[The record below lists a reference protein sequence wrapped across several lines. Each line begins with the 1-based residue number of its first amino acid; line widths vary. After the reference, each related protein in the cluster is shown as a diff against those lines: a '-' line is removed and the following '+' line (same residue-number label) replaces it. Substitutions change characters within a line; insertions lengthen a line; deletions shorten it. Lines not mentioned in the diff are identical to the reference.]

1 MPLLRRDCYTGG
13 TAYVHFIIV
22 LVYCHVYMYM
32 YMYLSCRSIVLCVVR
47 DGAIFGDVELVQD
60 LSTFSHS
67 VVTTTYTEVFTLST
81 KNVERLVHRRNTET
95 LDILEDI
102 VAKKIMKRAT
112 YVQGAHVPL
121 VNHLLFKMTDEQVPV
136 ERAPYSLPIIAK
148 SLPDRLTLFQNIAEE
163 YLHDK
168 AQLLESCV
176 PGGVYFKAVM
186 RQRSE
191 LRARLR
197 QQKTE
202 AMKNRLE
209 QQVRAQLPM
218 RRNDV
223 REDSDAE
230 EEPAADD
237 KPEVIVTARE
247 KKKQTKKHIKQAS
260 TKNDNKTS
268 KPNDVTAEPKDAAFL
283 TEVDDKISEVKPTP
297 VKMARERSFYVEPPP
312 REKRDVTA
320 RDQRP
325 EVLRHQSFLT
335 VCLVYD
341 EKEHKS
347 KVVHHGSMTSLAAD
361 AQPQVSVDPVPPKTP
376 SDAQMVGAPAHMDSR
391 GNSRQ
396 SSRRSHRAPVIEVTR
411 APASSR
417 ARDVDGLPPLSESQM
432 TSLGYVTAEKL
443 LPPDASA
450 TVDRRDD
457 VTLPEIKTQRKK
469 NRKQKKQVSAAGT
482 QTDENDV
489 TKLQVDERIGLPQI
503 EVSAK
508 T

>member
-1 MPLLRRDCYTGG
+1 M
-13 TAYVHFIIV
+13 
-22 LVYCHVYMYM
+22 
-32 YMYLSCRSIVLCVVR
+32 LCVVR

-60 LSTFSHS
+60 LPTFSHS

-230 EEPAADD
+230 EEPVADE
-237 KPEVIVTARE
+237 KPEANVTARE
-247 KKKQTKKHIKQAS
+247 KKKPTKKQVKQAS

-268 KPNDVTAEPKDAAFL
+268 KTRWRHGRAERCCFPDGSRRQDQRSEAGTCQNGARTQLLRRAATAREAWRHSARSATGSAAASELPHCVSRVRRKGAQVEGGASRIDDVTCGRRTAAGVCGSGSSEDAVRRADGRRACAHGQSWKL
-283 TEVDDKISEVKPTP
+283 ASVESDARNAHLSSKSRAHLPP
-297 VKMARERSFYVEPPP
+297 VALVTSTAYRRSARVRWRHSDTLQLRSFS
-312 REKRDVTA
+312 
-320 RDQRP
+320 RP
-325 EVLRHQSFLT
+325 TRAQQSIG
-335 VCLVYD
+335 V
-341 EKEHKS
+341 
-347 KVVHHGSMTSLAAD
+347 MTSLCRKSRL
-361 AQPQVSVDPVPPKTP
+361 SVRRT
-376 SDAQMVGAPAHMDSR
+376 A
-391 GNSRQ
+391 SRQ
-396 SSRRSHRAPVIEVTR
+396 
-411 APASSR
+411 
-417 ARDVDGLPPLSESQM
+417 
-432 TSLGYVTAEKL
+432 
-443 LPPDASA
+443 
-450 TVDRRDD
+450 
-457 VTLPEIKTQRKK
+457 
-469 NRKQKKQVSAAGT
+469 KQVSAAGT

-508 T
+508 NLNGSICTYISNLRCVVFSLEREKIAEKDSKKEE